1 MEKIKWL
8 IIAFLIAIIAFVI
21 FFSSTAEEKEPLK
34 NYTEF
39 EVSCSDIVPREG
51 KPIIL
56 REGTYQLFLEEFQI
70 VEGKGKGWHLR
81 FSAPD
86 HGKEMILVFDAV
98 DTTGTILTDNYP
110 QVFSFSSS
118 GDSLENNKPVLFR
131 GSVLVGYSKR
141 ISENYIQEDVIP
153 MLNFHCRIDTAWVN
167 DTIGG
172 FVMRY
177 KATHSDV
184 LADVYGMRYQI
195 QGTMNVD
202 SARITRRILQQ
213 Q

>member
-8 IIAFLIAIIAFVI
+8 IIAFLVVIIAIVI
-21 FFSSTAEEKEPLK
+21 FFNSGAEENETLK

-39 EVSCSDIVPREG
+39 EITYSDIVTREG
-51 KPIIL
+51 KPLIL
-56 REGTYQLFLEEFQI
+56 KEGTYQLFLEEFQI
-70 VEGKGKGWHLR
+70 VEGKGRGWHLR

-86 HGKEMILVFDAV
+86 QDREMILEFDVV
-98 DTTGTILTDNYP
+98 DTSGTILTDNYP
-110 QVFSFSSS
+110 QVFNFT
-118 GDSLENNKPVLFR
+118 GYEDSLTDDQPKLYR
-131 GSVLVGYSKR
+131 GSVFIGYTKR
-141 ISENYIQEDVIP
+141 ISENLLQEDVIP

-167 DTIGG
+167 DTLGG
-172 FVMRY
+172 FVMSY

-202 SARITRRILQQ
+202 SARITNRILQQ